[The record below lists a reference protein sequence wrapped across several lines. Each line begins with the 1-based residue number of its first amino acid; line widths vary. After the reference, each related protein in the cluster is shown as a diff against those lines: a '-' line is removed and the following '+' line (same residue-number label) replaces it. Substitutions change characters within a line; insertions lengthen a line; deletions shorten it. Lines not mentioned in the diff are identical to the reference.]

1 VLSLSDT
8 EIRSKLYAF
17 SASDGNM
24 EQETAPATR
33 DVSDIENLPA
43 ELLEQVLLYVVGDA
57 LPPIIKHRGSTTVYR
72 CNDTNQ
78 DYVAR
83 SLSFRLT
90 CRRFG
95 ALSWRALG
103 HFIGETVFDIRSRR
117 SVTNLAAV
125 SGCRDLA
132 PWIHKLTIASHQ
144 PDEGSPLYGDEAGEA
159 ARRNSVETQEDDA
172 SWYPGLWSCWPE
184 ECTYAASKD
193 IIMLPQY
200 EKDFH
205 SNRSLLAAT
214 LKKFD
219 NLKHVCDYHATNV
232 LPSRYRN
239 LFYDPKLAEQ

>member
-1 VLSLSDT
+1 
-8 EIRSKLYAF
+8 
-17 SASDGNM
+17 M

-117 SVTNLAAV
+117 SVINLAAV

-159 ARRNSVETQEDDA
+159 ARRNSVETQKTMRA
-172 SWYPGLWSCWPE
+172 GTLGYGL
-184 ECTYAASKD
+184 AGQRNAH
-193 IIMLPQY
+193 MLQA
-200 EKDFH
+200 KT
-205 SNRSLLAAT
+205 SLCSRSTRRTFIRLGAYSPLL
-214 LKKFD
+214 
-219 NLKHVCDYHATNV
+219 
-232 LPSRYRN
+232 
-239 LFYDPKLAEQ
+239 